1 MEGLE
6 ESIYP
11 KAIGEIDPEK
21 DDVPA
26 EIGVEDAFED
36 GSDCD
41 KAYEIVYNL
50 RTKIEE
56 ELYDRYQATKSQDD
70 YETWRRYE
78 GYLEKITNQMTKI
91 QDILRERM
99 YLHGKRA
106 YALGYDTDLGQEP

>member
-6 ESIYP
+6 ESIYL

-26 EIGVEDAFED
+26 ELGVEDAFED

-50 RTKIEE
+50 KTEIVD
-56 ELYDRYQATKSQDD
+56 ELYNRYQTTKSQADL
-70 YETWRRYE
+70 EKWHRYE
-78 GYLEKITNQMTKI
+78 GYLDKITSQMTKI
-91 QDILRERM
+91 QDILGERM
-99 YLHGKRA
+99 YLYGKRA